1 MLKYRWFPWK
11 QMVSL
16 LARSRGLVDPVSLL
30 ARLERFGQPLEVRE
44 PIELLRSGL
53 VFHARGLLNTVA
65 IQHNLDWVWPFWVER
80 QYDPHDRAFI
90 PRAFSIT
97 HVNLTH
103 RNWTAVGLPG
113 CDQFPIVDP
122 RGLVTPFW
130 DSWSLDAWLFTDNGT
145 RLFPSTAATVE
156 QFMDTESEVSVVT
169 SVGDGELSIFS
180 RVLVQA
186 LGTGRPACFID
197 FSAVMPDDGWLIV
210 ALRPYNPEG
219 VSFIYDVSVL
229 PDKKGWLVDSER
241 QVVFSRIPDRVH
253 FSYYRLGDVKQRF
266 SETEQAS
273 EVHCRVGMATAAA
286 LFRAEGGST
295 GVQVSVPLGNGGSAA
310 ADAPL
315 LSWTEALEDSARLDV
330 PDPLFVYLYDAAVR
344 SLVLHSPGEIY
355 PGPFTYK
362 RFWFRD
368 AVFMLNAMLVIGFAD
383 RVERLLNRF
392 PLRQKSSGFFYSQE
406 GEWDSN
412 GEVLWLMQ
420 RYVEL
425 TGRTAPPAWH
435 RAIRKGAR
443 WIVRKRLKGAADPP
457 VAGLLPAGFS
467 AEHLGPNDYYY
478 WDDFWSVAGLRA
490 AGRMLSETDHRDDA
504 GLFEREADDLF
515 FAIMNSLDGVSARI
529 GHPGMPASPYRR
541 MDPGAIGSL
550 VAGYPLQL
558 LAPSDARLLETAR
571 FIAEQCLVRGG
582 FFHDVIHSGINPYL
596 TLHLAQVWLRAGDT
610 RALDLIRTVSELASP
625 SGQWPEAIHPRT
637 LGGCMGDG
645 HHVWASA
652 EWVSMLRN
660 CFVREEG
667 DTLIFGSGLF
677 PAWTRQ
683 RSPISFGPSA
693 TPFGPVTVRL
703 QPEADNIIV
712 SWQATWQK
720 GEPRIAVALPFY
732 PRIMAQPG
740 ISAVIVRKEDRL

>member
-1 MLKYRWFPWK
+1 
-11 QMVSL
+11 
-16 LARSRGLVDPVSLL
+16 
-30 ARLERFGQPLEVRE
+30 
-44 PIELLRSGL
+44 
-53 VFHARGLLNTVA
+53 
-65 IQHNLDWVWPFWVER
+65 
-80 QYDPHDRAFI
+80 
-90 PRAFSIT
+90 
-97 HVNLTH
+97 
-103 RNWTAVGLPG
+103 
-113 CDQFPIVDP
+113 
-122 RGLVTPFW
+122 
-130 DSWSLDAWLFTDNGT
+130 
-145 RLFPSTAATVE
+145 
-156 QFMDTESEVSVVT
+156 
-169 SVGDGELSIFS
+169 
-180 RVLVQA
+180 
-186 LGTGRPACFID
+186 
-197 FSAVMPDDGWLIV
+197 
-210 ALRPYNPEG
+210 
-219 VSFIYDVSVL
+219 
-229 PDKKGWLVDSER
+229 
-241 QVVFSRIPDRVH
+241 
-253 FSYYRLGDVKQRF
+253 
-266 SETEQAS
+266 
-273 EVHCRVGMATAAA
+273 
-286 LFRAEGGST
+286 
-295 GVQVSVPLGNGGSAA
+295 VQVSVPLSNGGSTA